1 VHYLSYCITN
11 EDNQSTGADGRKA
24 SDDVVRG
31 LLAHYEIMKLYNT
44 AVECCILIQHHH
56 QQQQMQHKS
65 SSTTNNY
72 YNGKKIKHNHNHHH
86 TFMVLKQDS
95 SIEQIHE
102 ICHTNMN
109 MVTWITN
116 IQNQLEIVIQSGIVG
131 LFDTPYPLLASQII
145 TLSQIYRSTPIIV
158 SMTERPPKEWTD
170 SRIQN
175 HEMLLCKQEY
185 SYNQLGASEFDLI
198 GCYDRAVI
206 AHNNNN
212 NNNNTDINQGPSSN
226 VILHF
231 EDVFHYY
238 YHKQQ
243 HQQDDTAVV
252 AADDVNSSLT
262 EEVAIIRRG
271 MERQM
276 QHHQELYLPL
286 TTYSPDIFNVHHS
299 SSTTTTSVVNKK
311 ITEADMSK
319 DIRKHILGMTTTNY
333 NDDVNDDVK
342 DEIIETNKVKKN
354 NSHGNLLLHSR
365 VAPFDYGNFYKLH
378 MNWTEAYLKPL
389 ALKTCIGKIV
399 KCLLLS

>member
-1 VHYLSYCITN
+1 
-11 EDNQSTGADGRKA
+11 
-24 SDDVVRG
+24 
-31 LLAHYEIMKLYNT
+31 
-44 AVECCILIQHHH
+44 
-56 QQQQMQHKS
+56 
-65 SSTTNNY
+65 
-72 YNGKKIKHNHNHHH
+72 
-86 TFMVLKQDS
+86 
-95 SIEQIHE
+95 
-102 ICHTNMN
+102 
-109 MVTWITN
+109 
-116 IQNQLEIVIQSGIVG
+116 
-131 LFDTPYPLLASQII
+131 
-145 TLSQIYRSTPIIV
+145 
-158 SMTERPPKEWTD
+158 
-170 SRIQN
+170 
-175 HEMLLCKQEY
+175 MLLCKQEY
-185 SYNQLGASEFDLI
+185 SYNQLGMSEFDLI

-206 AHNNNN
+206 AHNNN

-243 HQQDDTAVV
+243 QEDDAAVV
-252 AADDVNSSLT
+252 AVDDVKSSLT

-299 SSTTTTSVVNKK
+299 SSTTTSLQINKK

-319 DIRKHILGMTTTNY
+319 DIRKHILGMTTTN
-333 NDDVNDDVK
+333 NDDVNDTDVYDN
-342 DEIIETNKVKKN
+342 DEIIETNKVKN

-389 ALKTCIGKIV
+389 ALKTCIGRIV

>member
-1 VHYLSYCITN
+1 
-11 EDNQSTGADGRKA
+11 
-24 SDDVVRG
+24 
-31 LLAHYEIMKLYNT
+31 MKLYNT
-44 AVECCILIQHHH
+44 AVECCILIQ
-56 QQQQMQHKS
+56 QQQQQQQQQRMQHKS
-65 SSTTNNY
+65 SSTTNNN
-72 YNGKKIKHNHNHHH
+72 YNGKKIKHKHHHH

-95 SIEQIHE
+95 SIEQIHQ

-116 IQNQLEIVIQSGIVG
+116 IQKQLEIVIQSGIVG

-158 SMTERPPKEWTD
+158 SMTERQPKEWTD
-170 SRIQN
+170 SRIHN

-185 SYNQLGASEFDLI
+185 SYNQLGMSEFDLI

-206 AHNNNN
+206 AH
-212 NNNNTDINQGPSSN
+212 NNNTDINQGPSSN

-243 HQQDDTAVV
+243 QEDDAAVK
-252 AADDVNSSLT
+252 SSLT

-286 TTYSPDIFNVHHS
+286 TSYSPDIFNVHHS
-299 SSTTTTSVVNKK
+299 SSTTATSVVNKK
-311 ITEADMSK
+311 VTEADMSK
-319 DIRKHILGMTTTNY
+319 DIRKHILGITTN
-333 NDDVNDDVK
+333 NDNNDEEYDN
-342 DEIIETNKVKKN
+342 DEIIETNKVKN

-389 ALKTCIGKIV
+389 ALKTCIGRIV